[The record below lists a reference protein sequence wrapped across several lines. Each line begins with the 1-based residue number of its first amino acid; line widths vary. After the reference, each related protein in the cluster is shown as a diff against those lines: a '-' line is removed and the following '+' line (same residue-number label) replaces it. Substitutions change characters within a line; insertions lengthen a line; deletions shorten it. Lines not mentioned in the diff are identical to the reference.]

1 MKSKLIAL
9 HFLYLIMSILKK
21 IFCKHDYHFYRN
33 IYGDEIIYCGY
44 KRSIWKCSKCGKK
57 KYKDEL
63 LKED

>member
-1 MKSKLIAL
+1 MNLI
-9 HFLYLIMSILKK
+9 KR

-44 KRSIWKCSKCGKK
+44 KRSIWKCFKCGAL

-63 LKED
+63 YESK